1 MLAKNAFPKI
11 AQIKRGARIK
21 EVSNLVSSVIN
32 YCMNEVFLMHLIPFK
47 SSIELFSI

>member
-21 EVSNLVSSVIN
+21 EVSNLVRSVIN